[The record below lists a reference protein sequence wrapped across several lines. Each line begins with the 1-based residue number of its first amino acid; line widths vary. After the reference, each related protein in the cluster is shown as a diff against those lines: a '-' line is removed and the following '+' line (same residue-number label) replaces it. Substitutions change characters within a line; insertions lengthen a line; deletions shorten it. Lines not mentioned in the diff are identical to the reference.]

1 MLRVVPWLLALVV
14 LAVLYNLLPL
24 TWAPTPAEITWDG
37 QLDGAPVR
45 LRVEPTAE
53 GERLVLSGAGQAS
66 QVTATWIPVTGQG
79 VIFERVLQR
88 EGDDWR
94 SGLLILDAA
103 TRWQVLL
110 TADSAAGVGALVAS
124 DWVRGADGVLRP
136 LGREPEGGA
145 RLIGLVNRYGPV
157 SLIAAAVVIAGGAA
171 WQVIRA
177 RQVRRVLDQG

>member
-24 TWAPTPAEITWDG
+24 SWAPTPTETTWDG
-37 QLDGAPVR
+37 QLDGTPVR

-53 GERLVLSGAGQAS
+53 GERLVLSGAGQVS

-103 TRWQVLL
+103 TQWQVLL
-110 TADSAAGVGALVAS
+110 TADTGPRGGALVAS

-145 RLIGLVNRYGPV
+145 RLIGLANRYGPTCLGV
-157 SLIAAAVVIAGGAA
+157 AAIGIVIGGA
-171 WQVIRA
+171 WQALRA
-177 RQVRRVLDQG
+177 RQVSRVSHQG